1 MWNGK
6 KQQLYF
12 KDNETRNYIGALQC
26 RKCVTASKYAIMI
39 CSIWYQVPVI
49 NLQWCALYS
58 ATWSDILIYYLY
70 AVNHHVVLVEE
81 KHPTWAMSWL
91 FKSRNK
97 LLTWNGSWRS
107 GCVRPQEVVW
117 NVLFCVNKTLLRLW
131 RVPLLLSSHHDGA
144 VALFGH

>member
-1 MWNGK
+1 MDK

-12 KDNETRNYIGALQC
+12 KENETRNYLGALQC
-26 RKCVTASKYAIMI
+26 RKCVTASKYAIMV

-81 KHPTWAMSWL
+81 KYPT
-91 FKSRNK
+91 
-97 LLTWNGSWRS
+97 
-107 GCVRPQEVVW
+107 
-117 NVLFCVNKTLLRLW
+117 
-131 RVPLLLSSHHDGA
+131 
-144 VALFGH
+144 